1 MRDILLV
8 LERWGA
14 WAADDGID
22 GKWKTTSILAKGVTP
37 SRRKSLP
44 SCCDDDGI
52 KIDSAIRRLKHYNS
66 YYHKLIHLHYLKRQS
81 VCTIANSLGI
91 SKELFIKRL
100 QAAEGFVEGCLAMAD
115 ITLEMDR
122 FVQKENI
129 YEC

>member
-1 MRDILLV
+1 MRDIQLV

-22 GKWKTTSILAKGVTP
+22 GKWKTTSILAKGVIP

-52 KIDSAIRRLKHYNS
+52 KIEAAVRRLKDYNG
-66 YYHKLIHLHYLKRQS
+66 YYHQLIRMHYLKRRS
-81 VCTIANSLGI
+81 LTSMAKLLGI
-91 SKELFIKRL
+91 SKAMLINRL
-100 QAAEGFVEGCLAMAD
+100 LADEGFVEGCLAMAD

-129 YEC
+129 YER

>member
-1 MRDILLV
+1 MRDIQLV

-14 WAADDGID
+14 WAADDGIE
-22 GKWKTTSILAKGVTP
+22 GKWKTTSIFMKGAIP
-37 SRRKSLP
+37 STKKSLP

-66 YYHKLIHLHYLKRQS
+66 HYHQLVHLHYLKRQS
-81 VCTIANSLGI
+81 LRTMANSLGI
-91 SKELFIKRL
+91 SRELVIKRL
-100 QAAEGFVEGCLAMAD
+100 QAAEGFVEGCLSMAD

-129 YEC
+129 YER